1 MNRRLT
7 VGAVVVAVLAIL
19 GIGFVVQSGRDAT
32 GDTATGPTSSPTATE
47 TAETLQIGAA
57 DTYGLGVGD
66 ADADAPAKIEVF
78 EDFLC
83 PFCQEY
89 EIAGRDALREAAL
102 DGSAYIV
109 YRPIAFLDEYSA
121 RALNA
126 FAVVLEK
133 SGPEVA
139 LAFHDRLY
147 DEQPAE
153 GGTMPGNQWLIDQAV
168 AVGADAAAIT
178 PGIQSYAFK
187 QWIINGADDASK
199 RRVNSTPTVFA
210 NGVPL
215 QGISIADLVQ
225 KTEAFIADPTS

>member
-7 VGAVVVAVLAIL
+7 IGAVVVAIVAII
-19 GIGFVVQSGRDAT
+19 GIGYVVQSGRDST
-32 GDTATGPTSSPTATE
+32 GDAATGPTSSPTATD
-47 TAETLQIGAA
+47 TADTLQVAAA

-66 ADADAPAKIEVF
+66 PDAPAKIEIF

-89 EIAGRDALREAAL
+89 EIAGRDALSEAAL

-126 FAVVLEK
+126 FAVVLEQA
-133 SGPEVA
+133 GPEVA

-153 GGTMPGNQWLIDQAV
+153 GGTMPDNQWLIDQAV
-168 AVGADAAAIT
+168 AVGATAADIT
-178 PGIQSYAFK
+178 PGIQSYEFK

-199 RRVNSTPTVFA
+199 RRVNATPTVFA

-225 KTEAFIADPTS
+225 KTEAFIADPNS

>member
-7 VGAVVVAVLAIL
+7 VGAVVVAVLAII
-19 GIGFVVQSGRDAT
+19 GIGYVVQSGRDTT
-32 GDTATGPTSSPTATE
+32 GESATGPTSSPTATE
-47 TAETLQIGAA
+47 TADTLRIGAA

-66 ADADAPAKIEVF
+66 PDAPAKIEVF

-89 EIAGRDALREAAL
+89 EIAGRDALHEAAL

-126 FAVVLEK
+126 FAVVLEQA
-133 SGPEVA
+133 GPEVA

-168 AVGADAAAIT
+168 AVGATAADIT
-178 PGIQSYAFK
+178 PGIQGYEFK

-199 RRVNSTPTVFA
+199 RRVNATPTVFA

-225 KTEAFIADPTS
+225 KTEAFITDPTS

>member
-7 VGAVVVAVLAIL
+7 VGAVVVAVLAII
-19 GIGFVVQSGRDAT
+19 GIGYVVQSGRDTT
-32 GDTATGPTSSPTATE
+32 GVTATGPTSSPTATE
-47 TAETLQIGAA
+47 TADTLQIAAA

-66 ADADAPAKIEVF
+66 PDAPAKIEVF

-133 SGPEVA
+133 SGPAVA

-153 GGTMPGNQWLIDQAV
+153 VGTKPDNQWLIDQAV
-168 AVGADAAAIT
+168 AVGATAADIT

>member
-7 VGAVVVAVLAIL
+7 VGAVVVAVLAIIV
-19 GIGFVVQSGRDAT
+19 IGYVVQSGRDTT
-32 GDTATGPTSSPTATE
+32 GETATGPTSSPTATE
-47 TAETLQIGAA
+47 TTDTLQIAAA

-66 ADADAPAKIEVF
+66 PDAPAKIEVF

-89 EIAGRDALREAAL
+89 EIGGRDALREAAL

-168 AVGADAAAIT
+168 AVGASAADIT
-178 PGIQSYAFK
+178 PGIDSYEFK
-187 QWIINGADDASK
+187 QWIINGADDASR